1 MKANIPVIVDFMC
14 KNNMSQTQL
23 AEACGVQAATINRIL
38 TGKRNPKIETI
49 GKIANCFNCK
59 PSELVEV

>member
-1 MKANIPVIVDFMC
+1 MKANIAMIVDLMG
-14 KNNMSQTQL
+14 KNEMSQTQL

-49 GKIANCFNCK
+49 GKIAKCLNCK